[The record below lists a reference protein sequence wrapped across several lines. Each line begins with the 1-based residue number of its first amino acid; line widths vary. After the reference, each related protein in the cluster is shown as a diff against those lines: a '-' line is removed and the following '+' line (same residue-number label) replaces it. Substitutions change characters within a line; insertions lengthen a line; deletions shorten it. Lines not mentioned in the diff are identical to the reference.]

1 MTTIPSFV
9 RTGLFPAVALGVAV
23 LSTPANACVVCGG
36 IKLNGPILNGP
47 IFQGPILQGPI
58 LQGPVIQGPIVQGP
72 LLQGPMLQGA
82 AAHGTQTGRV
92 VSVTLPNGIT
102 VPVR

>member
-9 RTGLFPAVALGVAV
+9 RTRLFPAVALGVAV
-23 LSTPANACVVCGG
+23 LSTPANACVGCGG

-47 IFQGPILQGPI
+47 IFQGPI

-92 VSVTLPNGIT
+92 VSVTLPNGLT

>member
-1 MTTIPSFV
+1 MTTNPSFV
-9 RTGLFPAVALGVAV
+9 RTGLFPAVALGVAM
-23 LSTPANACVVCGG
+23 LSTPANACVGCGG

-47 IFQGPILQGPI
+47 IFQGPI

-92 VSVTLPNGIT
+92 VSVTLPNGLT